1 MKELL
6 EKRREIK
13 IEISKMNNQLKSIRH
28 EIITRSNPIIN
39 VMQKVE
45 SEVIDMDEFKDFKYI
60 GRLDLDPV
68 RGIWDINDYKIKG
81 DFLKIHS
88 GKGYCGGY
96 SRWIIKIPL
105 KYFDMSLEDVKKQ
118 HTEWTLSEVRSR
130 IKKYKIREKN
140 EKLRKIEELKK
151 ELTEYED

>member
-13 IEISKMNNQLKSIRH
+13 IEISKMDNQLKSIRH
-28 EIITRSNPIIN
+28 EVITKSNPIIN

-45 SEVIDMDEFKDFKYI
+45 SEVIDMNEFKDFKYI
-60 GRLDLDPV
+60 GALDLYPV

-81 DFLKIHS
+81 NFLKIHC

-96 SRWIIKIPL
+96 SRWTIKIPL
-105 KYFDMSLEDVKKQ
+105 KYFDMSLEDVKKE
-118 HTEWTLSEVRSR
+118 HTEWALSEVRSR
-130 IKKYKIREKN
+130 IKRYKIREKN

-151 ELTEYED
+151 ELNEYED

>member
-6 EKRREIK
+6 EKRRKIK
-13 IEISKMNNQLKSIRH
+13 IEISKMDNQLRSIRH
-28 EIITRSNPIIN
+28 EIITKSNPIIN
-39 VMQKVE
+39 IMQKVE

-68 RGIWDINDYKIKG
+68 RGIWDLNDYKIKG

-105 KYFDMSLEDVKKQ
+105 KYFNMDLNQVEKE
-118 HTEWTLSEVRSR
+118 HTEWAISEVRSR
-130 IKKYKIREKN
+130 IRKYNIREKN
-140 EKLRKIEELKK
+140 EKLRKIKELKK
-151 ELTEYED
+151 ELKEYED

>member
-6 EKRREIK
+6 ERKKEIK
-13 IEISKMNNQLKSIRH
+13 IQISKMDNQLKSIRQ
-28 EIITRSNPIIN
+28 EMIKKSNPIIN

-45 SEVIDMDEFKDFKYI
+45 RDVIDMDEFKDFKYI
-60 GRLDLDPV
+60 GSLDLDPV
-68 RGIWDINDYKIKG
+68 RGIWDVNDYKIKG
-81 DFLKIHS
+81 NFLKIHC

-105 KYFDMSLEDVKKQ
+105 KYFDMSLEDVKKE
-118 HTEWTLSEVRSR
+118 HTEWSLSEVRSR
-130 IKKYKIREKN
+130 IKRYKIREKN

-151 ELTEYED
+151 ELNEYEN

>member
-6 EKRREIK
+6 ERKKEIK
-13 IEISKMNNQLKSIRH
+13 IQISKMDNQLKSIRQ
-28 EIITRSNPIIN
+28 EMIKNSNPIIN

-45 SEVIDMDEFKDFKYI
+45 RDVIDMDEFKDFKYI
-60 GRLDLDPV
+60 GSLDLDPV
-68 RGIWDINDYKIKG
+68 RVIWDVNDYKIKG
-81 DFLKIHS
+81 NFLKIHS

-105 KYFDMSLEDVKKQ
+105 KYFDMSLEDVKKE
-118 HTEWTLSEVRSR
+118 HTEWSLSEVRSR
-130 IKKYKIREKN
+130 IKRYKIREKN

-151 ELTEYED
+151 ELNEYEN

>member
-6 EKRREIK
+6 ERKKEIK
-13 IEISKMNNQLKSIRH
+13 IQISKMDNQLKSIRQ
-28 EIITRSNPIIN
+28 EMIKKSNPIIN

-45 SEVIDMDEFKDFKYI
+45 RDVIDMDEFKDFKYI
-60 GRLDLDPV
+60 GSLDLDPV
-68 RGIWDINDYKIKG
+68 RVIWDVNDYKIKG
-81 DFLKIHS
+81 NFLKIHS

-105 KYFDMSLEDVKKQ
+105 KYFDMSLEDVKKE
-118 HTEWTLSEVRSR
+118 HTEWSLSEVRSR
-130 IKKYKIREKN
+130 IKRYKIREKN

-151 ELTEYED
+151 ELNEYEN

>member
-6 EKRREIK
+6 ERKKEIK
-13 IEISKMNNQLKSIRH
+13 IQISKMDNQLKSIRQ
-28 EIITRSNPIIN
+28 EMIKKSNPIIN

-45 SEVIDMDEFKDFKYI
+45 RDVIDMDEFKDFKYI
-60 GRLDLDPV
+60 GSLDLDPV
-68 RGIWDINDYKIKG
+68 RVIWDVNDYKIKG
-81 DFLKIHS
+81 NFLKIHS

-105 KYFDMSLEDVKKQ
+105 KYFDMSLEDVKKE
-118 HTEWTLSEVRSR
+118 HTEWSLSEVRSR
-130 IKKYKIREKN
+130 IKRYKIREKN

-151 ELTEYED
+151 EINEYEN

>member
-6 EKRREIK
+6 ERKKEIK
-13 IEISKMNNQLKSIRH
+13 IQISKMDNQLKSIRQ
-28 EIITRSNPIIN
+28 EMIKKSNPIIN

-45 SEVIDMDEFKDFKYI
+45 RDVIDMYEFKDFKYI
-60 GRLDLDPV
+60 GALDLDPV
-68 RGIWDINDYKIKG
+68 RGIWDVNDYKIKG
-81 DFLKIHS
+81 NFLKIHS

-105 KYFDMSLEDVKKQ
+105 KYFDMSLEDVKKE
-118 HTEWTLSEVRSR
+118 HTEWSLSEVRSR
-130 IKKYKIREKN
+130 IKRYKIREKN

-151 ELTEYED
+151 ELNEYED